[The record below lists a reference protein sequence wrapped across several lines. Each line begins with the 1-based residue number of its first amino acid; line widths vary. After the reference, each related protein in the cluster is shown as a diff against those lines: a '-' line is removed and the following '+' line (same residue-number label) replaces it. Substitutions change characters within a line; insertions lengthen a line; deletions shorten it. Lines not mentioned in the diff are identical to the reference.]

1 MRVERSPHRP
11 SEGAEPRWDSAF
23 DARAPWNTPWRAA
36 AGPLIDALCA
46 GSTLPTAL
54 DAAAQRAGLPVRF
67 VPQQHLPP
75 DLAYESYIFQSK
87 QVPVRAGLHDFFNGI
102 CWLGM
107 PQTKLR
113 MNALQAAEITA
124 HGVGGTRGP
133 VRDAITLLDE
143 NGAFLCAP
151 DALWA
156 ALVAHDWRT
165 AFGALRPL
173 WAQARL
179 LVFGHAALEKLV
191 RPYKSITVHVW
202 RVPEPWRDLP
212 TLDARVAVDLTP
224 ERLAAKPFTPLPV
237 LGVPGW
243 WAANEAPAF
252 YGDTEVFR
260 PSRHPAA
267 AGFKAASPATAPAC
281 PTPPPHRWAPSG
293 SADNPAGWSHR
304 PPA

>member
-1 MRVERSPHRP
+1 MRVQQPRYRSSER
-11 SEGAEPRWDSAF
+11 AEPRWPSAF
-23 DARAPWNTPWRAA
+23 DAAAPWNAPWRAA
-36 AGPLIDALCA
+36 AGPVVDALSERA
-46 GSTLPTAL
+46 TLPAAL

-75 DLAYESYIFQSK
+75 GRAYESYIFQSK
-87 QVPVRAGLHDFFNGI
+87 QVPIRAGLHDFFNGI

-107 PQTKLR
+107 AQTKLR
-113 MNALQAAEITA
+113 MNALQAAEIAA
-124 HGVGGTRGP
+124 HGVGRTRGP

-156 ALVAHDWRT
+156 ALVAHDWPC

-173 WAQARL
+173 WAQAQL

-202 RVPEPWRDLP
+202 RVPEPWPDLP
-212 TLDARVAVDLTP
+212 ALDACAAADLTP

-243 WAANEAPAF
+243 WPANEAPAF
-252 YGDTEVFR
+252 YDDAEVFR
-260 PSRHPAA
+260 PRRRSIV
-267 AGFKAASPATAPAC
+267 
-281 PTPPPHRWAPSG
+281 PHEVQ
-293 SADNPAGWSHR
+293 
-304 PPA
+304 

>member
-1 MRVERSPHRP
+1 MRAERPLRRTA
-11 SEGAEPRWDSAF
+11 EGAEPHWPSAF
-23 DARAPWNTPWRAA
+23 DAAAPWNAPWRAA
-36 AGPLIDALCA
+36 AGPVIGALCA
-46 GSTLPTAL
+46 SATLSAAL
-54 DAAAQRAGLPVRF
+54 DAAAQRAGLAVRF

-75 DLAYESYIFQSK
+75 GRAYESYIFQSK
-87 QVPVRAGLHDFFNGI
+87 KVPVRAGLHDFFNGI

-113 MNALQAAEITA
+113 MNALQAAEIAA
-124 HGVGGTRGP
+124 HGVGRTRGP

-143 NGAFLCAP
+143 SGAFLCAP

-156 ALVAHDWRT
+156 ALVAHDWHR

-173 WAQARL
+173 WTQAQL

-202 RVPEPWRDLP
+202 RVPEPWPDLP
-212 TLDARVAVDLTP
+212 TLDARAAAGLTP

-252 YGDTEVFR
+252 YDDAEVFR
-260 PSRHPAA
+260 PRRRSIGRREDVAA
-267 AGFKAASPATAPAC
+267 ALRRGASV
-281 PTPPPHRWAPSG
+281 
-293 SADNPAGWSHR
+293 
-304 PPA
+304 

>member
-1 MRVERSPHRP
+1 MP
-11 SEGAEPRWDSAF
+11 AEFVGPWF
-23 DARAPWNTPWRAA
+23 APWSADVRRVTEHLSQGA
-36 AGPLIDALCA
+36 PLPA
-46 GSTLPTAL
+46 AL

-75 DLAYESYIFQSK
+75 GEAYESYIFQSG
-87 QVPVRAGLHDFFNGI
+87 QVPVRDGLHDFFNGI

-113 MNALQAAEITA
+113 MNALQAAEIAA
-124 HGVGGTRGP
+124 HGVGRTRGP

-156 ALVAHDWRT
+156 ALVAHDWPR

-173 WAQARL
+173 WAQAQL
-179 LVFGHAALEKLV
+179 LVFGHAALEKLM

-202 RVPEPWRDLP
+202 RVPEPWPDLP
-212 TLDARVAVDLTP
+212 TLDARAAADLTP
-224 ERLAAKPFTPLPV
+224 ERLATKPFTPLPV

-252 YGDTEVFR
+252 YDDAEVFR
-260 PSRHPAA
+260 PRRRSTGRHGVAA
-267 AGFKAASPATAPAC
+267 APLSQG
-281 PTPPPHRWAPSG
+281 
-293 SADNPAGWSHR
+293 AGT
-304 PPA
+304 